1 MASWYFAIKFAE
13 PATFHL
19 PYGLINDLY
28 IPWNAS
34 RAILAGSDPY
44 DDSITEQNQRAAF
57 GGTAL
62 SLHERD
68 ERRFAY
74 PLYAA
79 FPYLPFGLMS
89 FEAANRI
96 VFFALAALAV
106 LSVGW
111 LGGSWNRD
119 TLMYCVLFFASYP
132 LILALQVRQPTLLF
146 LALGIAG
153 FHLLRRGDPLLAGL
167 VAALST
173 GKPQVALPI
182 VLPMLIWSFARWREC
197 KGFVASF
204 IGGCAALIVTS
215 SILAPHW
222 LPEWIAALRSYTQYC
237 GPSFVSHYLGDHV
250 GLIVSALSAAA
261 LTLVLWMARNSDL
274 LFLTSLSVVVCQF
287 LLPVFMYS
295 EVILLIPAVW
305 IANNAS
311 NLQSQGELS
320 QLALAGVRVAFVA
333 FWGATAFGAAML
345 HFDGAGKEVAWQIG
359 QKGLTILPL
368 LITLSMATILHAGPA
383 IKHPEGR
390 R

>member
-1 MASWYFAIKFAE
+1 MLRAGISVVRYATLQYLFVMTGISGEEPYIQRSVSKDPTDRAPASGTGAGRKPTASVRLITLFLAVSCLMASWYFAIKFAE

-153 FHLLRRGDPLLAGL
+153 FHLLPLL
-167 VAALST
+167 
-173 GKPQVALPI
+173 
-182 VLPMLIWSFARWREC
+182 
-197 KGFVASF
+197 
-204 IGGCAALIVTS
+204 
-215 SILAPHW
+215 
-222 LPEWIAALRSYTQYC
+222 
-237 GPSFVSHYLGDHV
+237 D
-250 GLIVSALSAAA
+250 
-261 LTLVLWMARNSDL
+261 ND
-274 LFLTSLSVVVCQF
+274 
-287 LLPVFMYS
+287 
-295 EVILLIPAVW
+295 
-305 IANNAS
+305 
-311 NLQSQGELS
+311 
-320 QLALAGVRVAFVA
+320 
-333 FWGATAFGAAML
+333 
-345 HFDGAGKEVAWQIG
+345 
-359 QKGLTILPL
+359 
-368 LITLSMATILHAGPA
+368 
-383 IKHPEGR
+383 
-390 R
+390 